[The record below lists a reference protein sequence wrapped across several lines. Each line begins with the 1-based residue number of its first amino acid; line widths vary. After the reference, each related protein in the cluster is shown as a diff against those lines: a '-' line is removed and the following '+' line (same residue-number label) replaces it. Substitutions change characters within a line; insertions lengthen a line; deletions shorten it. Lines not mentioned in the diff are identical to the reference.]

1 MVEFRCRSQL
11 SAQTRSSRLDM
22 SDRKRKSDAKKLEAL
37 ELEVKAVRAYT
48 EREVGNLKRR
58 VDRMEKSAHLV
69 VEFSSKIEELYSG
82 AEASRE
88 FRKLAQDTAMA
99 ILRELNVLT
108 GLPTPIP
115 QVPPETF
122 HAQSDENSKID
133 LEALISWYEFAPALL
148 SCVRFVLPNRAR
160 KTRDPVTQEW
170 TRGKGHFMVR
180 LEFGEGSLCVQ
191 KCLQGTLG
199 AYIYQAV
206 KRVREQGESAFNLY
220 LDKIPEEIERKQRRL
235 GMNPQDSGKGRG
247 LTSTKGGRGRGKG
260 KGGRGRGGP
269 EGGR

>member
-1 MVEFRCRSQL
+1 MVEFRCRSQF
-11 SAQTRSSRLDM
+11 SAQTRSSRIDM
-22 SDRKRKSDAKKLEAL
+22 SDRKRKSETKKLEAL

-58 VDRMEKSAHLV
+58 VDRIEKSTHLV
-69 VEFSSKIEELYSG
+69 VDFSSKIEELYSG

-115 QVPPETF
+115 QIPPQTF
-122 HAQSDENSKID
+122 HAQSDENSRID
-133 LEALISWYEFAPALL
+133 LEALISWYEFALL

-220 LDKIPEEIERKQRRL
+220 L
-235 GMNPQDSGKGRG
+235 GQD
-247 LTSTKGGRGRGKG
+247 T
-260 KGGRGRGGP
+260 
-269 EGGR
+269 